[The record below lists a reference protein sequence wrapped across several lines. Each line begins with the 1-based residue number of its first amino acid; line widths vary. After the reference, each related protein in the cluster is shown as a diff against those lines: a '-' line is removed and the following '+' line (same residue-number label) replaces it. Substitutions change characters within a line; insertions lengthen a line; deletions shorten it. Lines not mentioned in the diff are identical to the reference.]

1 MNPFVR
7 PHRSD
12 DPEMRL
18 FGFHHAGGSAAAYY
32 PMIRELPQSWELLL
46 LDLPGRG
53 KRHGQQ
59 PLEHMDQ
66 VVRRAVADMEPWL
79 DGRPVALF
87 GHSFGALVALEVGRV
102 LESMGRTPLW
112 LGVSGRVPPS
122 VRRVPKLSEL
132 NDEQLLRALVTM
144 GGTPE
149 RLGDIPEF
157 RDRFLGITRAD
168 LRAAES
174 YEPDPGRTPL
184 SCPLTVFCGTDDAWA
199 PLSTMSGWAAETATG
214 MRQRVYSGGHFYFQ
228 GRREL
233 KRLTHDLVD
242 EIQAVAPVTAEG

>member
-7 PHRSD
+7 PHRAD
-12 DPEMRL
+12 DPSLRI

-32 PMIRELPQSWELLL
+32 PMIRELPADWELLL

-53 KRHGQQ
+53 KRYAER
-59 PLEHMDQ
+59 PLERMDQ
-66 VVRRAVADMEPWL
+66 VVARAVADMDPWL

-112 LGVSGRVPPS
+112 VGVSGRVPPGF
-122 VRRVPKLSEL
+122 RRVPRLSEL
-132 NDEQLLRALVTM
+132 DDEQLMRAMVDM

-149 RLGDIPEF
+149 RISDIPEF
-157 RDRFLGITRAD
+157 RDRFLGITRSD

-174 YEPDPGRTPL
+174 YAPAPDRIPL

-199 PLSTMSGWAAETATG
+199 PLPAMSGWAQETSIG
-214 MRQRVYSGGHFYFQ
+214 SRQRVFGGGHFYFQ
-228 GRREL
+228 GPAL
-233 KRLTHDLVD
+233 KGFTRDLVN
-242 EIQAVAPVTAEG
+242 EIRTVAPVTEG